1 MPRAATTA
9 PTEVNAARAAPEPEE
24 VPARP
29 LGRVLS
35 SRQFWD
41 LMERWHVPDATAL
54 ELIEFPGKLG
64 KERIKAFC
72 VA

>member
-1 MPRAATTA
+1 LNTP
-9 PTEVNAARAAPEPEE
+9 PP
-24 VPARP
+24 
-29 LGRVLS
+29 
-35 SRQFWD
+35 
-41 LMERWHVPDATAL
+41 WHVPDATAL